1 MRKRSGTM
9 LYSKSQPVPDKQS
22 MDFTLYWFMFPVSIL
37 VATCAMLSG
46 IGGAALFTPIFI
58 LVFPLLGPEYVLGTT
73 IAAIGTA
80 LITQTFGFLSG
91 FVGYYRRRLI
101 DYGLAWRIVRVSVP
115 VAVLGAI
122 TAGVVHDSVLLAS
135 YAMLVAILAIVMWRN
150 RPPTAPHGSH
160 AASRMREIIDSR
172 GKTYTYEEPTLG
184 PRSYALTGTGAFL
197 TGMVSVGIG
206 EVTISKLARKGV
218 PIAVAAATSVL
229 VVIVTIVFAST
240 TLVVQLVQ
248 GGGWMAVPWNLLVY
262 DIPGVLIGGQIGPRL
277 QGKVAPHTMRR
288 AISVLFVLL
297 AAAMLF
303 VSLRKAGV
311 L

>member
-1 MRKRSGTM
+1 
-9 LYSKSQPVPDKQS
+9 

-58 LVFPLLGPEYVLGTT
+58 LVFPLLGPEYALGSM
-73 IAAIGTA
+73 IAAIGAA

-101 DYGLAWRIVRVSVP
+101 DYRLAWRIIIISVP
-115 VAVLGAI
+115 VSVAGAL
-122 TAGVVHDSVLLAS
+122 TAGIVHDSVLLAS
-135 YAMLVAILAIVMWRN
+135 YAALVAVLSVVLWRM
-150 RPPTAPHGSH
+150 RPPTLQKDGAHSHG
-160 AASRMREIIDSR
+160 RPTTITDSR
-172 GKTYTYEEPTLG
+172 GHDYTYETPSLG
-184 PRSYALTGTGAFL
+184 WRSITLTGVGAFL

-229 VVIVTIVFAST
+229 VVIITIVFAST
-240 TLVVQLVQ
+240 TLAVQLIQ
-248 GGGWMAVPWNLLVY
+248 AGGWTAVPWNLLVY

-277 QGKVAPHTMRR
+277 QGRVPPHVMRR
-288 AISVLFVLL
+288 SISVLFVVL
-297 AAAMLF
+297 AIAMLS
-303 VSLRKAGV
+303 VALRKLA
-311 L
+311 